1 MKESV
6 KSKSISKT
14 DGKPYSF
21 KDVCLKFSPGSH
33 YLLSSSEKSELNRF
47 GVGICLYFKLI
58 KHLSLYF
65 FIFTLLSIPAL
76 IFYTKAYHQFSENA
90 DDMGYLD
97 FLTSTSLGS
106 LGLGW
111 FILKLSSLNINSRII
126 GVWTFDFSNICK
138 FS

>member
-47 GVGICLYFKLI
+47 GVGISLALYPCFDFLHK
-58 KHLSLYF
+58 
-65 FIFTLLSIPAL
+65 SIPP
-76 IFYTKAYHQFSENA
+76 IFGKCWWYGIFGFLDLYKSWIPRIRLVYSKTLFTKYKFKDHR
-90 DDMGYLD
+90 GVD
-97 FLTSTSLGS
+97 FRFFQHLQVLLKKSRLTFTVSM
-106 LGLGW
+106 
-111 FILKLSSLNINSRII
+111 
-126 GVWTFDFSNICK
+126 VW
-138 FS
+138 